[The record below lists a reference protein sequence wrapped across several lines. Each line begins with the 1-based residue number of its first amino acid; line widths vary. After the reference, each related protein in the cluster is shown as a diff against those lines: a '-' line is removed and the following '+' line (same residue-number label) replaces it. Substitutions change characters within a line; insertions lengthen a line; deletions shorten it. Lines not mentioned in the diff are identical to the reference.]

1 MQFVSVGYCFAY
13 TTLFPLVR
21 WVDLTFVHFRGHS
34 GCHSFPHDLSLQH
47 FGAQVVFDVMSGP
60 GKSMLT
66 ACGHLVY
73 GGLGGQKQKASGR
86 GEAPPAA
93 NAEGAFAFSRFP
105 KGFFGFLI

>member
-1 MQFVSVGYCFAY
+1 MQFVSVDYCFAY

-73 GGLGGQKQKASGR
+73 GGLGGR
-86 GEAPPAA
+86 EPP
-93 NAEGAFAFSRFP
+93 N
-105 KGFFGFLI
+105 

>member
-1 MQFVSVGYCFAY
+1 MTVPLFNFWVFLATQVFLCLQVRVDQLLMHTLALDAVVSVDYCFAY

-21 WVDLTFVHFRGHS
+21 CVDLTFVHFRGHS

-66 ACGHLVY
+66 ASGHLV
-73 GGLGGQKQKASGR
+73 
-86 GEAPPAA
+86 
-93 NAEGAFAFSRFP
+93 
-105 KGFFGFLI
+105 